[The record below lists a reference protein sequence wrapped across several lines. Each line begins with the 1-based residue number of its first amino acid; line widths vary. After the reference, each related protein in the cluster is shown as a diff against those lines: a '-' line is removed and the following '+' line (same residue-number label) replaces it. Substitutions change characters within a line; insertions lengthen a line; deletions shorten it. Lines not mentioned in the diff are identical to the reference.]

1 MKKQI
6 LSAILVI
13 NLVLI
18 LAGATSAV
26 SQNPGAIWTTR
37 SDCGDVSQNVNQY
50 AIGEAVYVN
59 GAGFDEGTY
68 NWTVMGNPGGSSCDP
83 SVVVASGSYAADG
96 TGEFCFQAY
105 TVQQDDCGEYKVN
118 FGNKNDNFRIDL
130 NLPVVP
136 EFGVVVGMLT
146 LVSAVGIFFFVRRK

>member
-6 LSAILVI
+6 LSVVFVTILV
-13 NLVLI
+13 LVLTTG
-18 LAGATSAV
+18 LSA
-26 SQNPGAIWTTR
+26 QNPGAIWTTR

-50 AIGEAVYVN
+50 AIGEAVYAH

-83 SVVVASGSYAADG
+83 SVAVASGSHAVDG

-105 TVQQDDCGEYKVN
+105 TVQQEDCGEYKVN
-118 FGNKNDNFRIDL
+118 FGGKNDNFRIDL

-136 EFGVVVGMLT
+136 EFEAVVGILT
-146 LVSAVGIFFFVRRK
+146 LLSAVGIFFFVRRR